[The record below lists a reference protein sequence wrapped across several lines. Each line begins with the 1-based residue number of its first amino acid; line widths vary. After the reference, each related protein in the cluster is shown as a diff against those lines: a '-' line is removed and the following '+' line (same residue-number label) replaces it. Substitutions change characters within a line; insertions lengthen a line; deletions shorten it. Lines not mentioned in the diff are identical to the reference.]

1 MLYGGGATCWCPL
14 HVSLA
19 TDSKAVQA
27 PPGEFNHGHLLQAG
41 GLQPLCNNPKALR
54 KAVEFG
60 SACGA
65 FTCTQPGAIGA
76 QPTLEQAEE
85 LLRRASFADV

>member
-1 MLYGGGATCWCPL
+1 MYYGGGATCWGPL

-19 TDSKAVQA
+19 KDSEALQA
-27 PPGEFNHGHLLQAG
+27 SSCRLTQEHLLQAG